1 MHSHGLLLPGRS
13 IGITAPKADG
23 VRARGQ
29 TSSRAH
35 ATQALVRASL
45 RRHAISVLAMGL
57 VSCGGQQ
64 LGPECMD
71 LPCGPM
77 AAVRIRSPEAG
88 WPAGW
93 YELYVDADESSHY
106 CFVRLMPKIYG
117 LSKYVVAFDCAGT
130 LTAWFRPDADAKVTA
145 AALRSPLR
153 GPFEIVFRL
162 PIGPHRVQLHLY
174 RDGRRVLGADDVVDY
189 RVTHPLGPG
198 CPECRAAVLVLDAPS
213 SHAAR

>member
-1 MHSHGLLLPGRS
+1 MVGSSGRE
-13 IGITAPKADG
+13 TRPMAP
-23 VRARGQ
+23 
-29 TSSRAH
+29 
-35 ATQALVRASL
+35 ALRASL
-45 RRHAISVLAMGL
+45 RRHLTSALLAVGL
-57 VSCGGQQ
+57 MSCGAPQ

-71 LPCGPM
+71 SSCGPA

-117 LSKYVVAFDCAGT
+117 LSKWVVAFDCAGT

-162 PIGPHRVQLHLY
+162 PIGPRRVQLHLY
-174 RDGRRVLGADDVVDY
+174 RDGRRVLGADDVLDY
-189 RVTHPLGPG
+189 RVTHTQGPG
-198 CPECRAAVLVLDAPS
+198 CPECRAAVLVLNAPS
-213 SHAAR
+213 SHGAR